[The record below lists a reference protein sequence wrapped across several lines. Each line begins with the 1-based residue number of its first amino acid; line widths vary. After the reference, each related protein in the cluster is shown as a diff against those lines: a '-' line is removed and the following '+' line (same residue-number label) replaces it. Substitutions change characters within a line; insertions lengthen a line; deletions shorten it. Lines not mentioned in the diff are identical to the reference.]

1 MVEAIK
7 SGFAMLEKN
16 IISKFLKQLECLKYG
31 LVSVVTPDGSTHL
44 FEGKSSL
51 EPKASFIIRNY
62 NVITNMK
69 AKGDV
74 GFAES
79 YRDGHFETDDLASL
93 LIIAVKNAEYI
104 ESYIYGSFF
113 SNLASQILY
122 YLRSNSIKGSRRN
135 IHAHYDLGNDF
146 YSLWLDSTMSYSAA
160 IFQNDNESLKNA
172 QLNKYDRIIERLQ
185 KNSGSLLEVGCG
197 WGGFAERALDKGDFC
212 IKGITISSQQHEYAN
227 LRLGNKAKIVMED
240 YRRQEGKYDNIV
252 SIEMFEAVGEK
263 YWPVYFNK
271 MKSLLANKGKALVQ
285 TITIDEPY
293 FERYR
298 KTGDMVRSF
307 IFPGGMLPS
316 VSRFKQEAE
325 KAGLHVTDNFA
336 FGQDYV
342 NTLQHWLNTFNCKV
356 DEIKNL
362 GFDDKFIRIW
372 RFYLAACIAS
382 FSVGRTNVI
391 QAELCHA

>member
-1 MVEAIK
+1 
-7 SGFAMLEKN
+7 MLEKN
-16 IISKFLKQLECLKYG
+16 IINKFLKQLERLEHGTVKIT
-31 LVSVVTPDGSTHL
+31 TP
-44 FEGKSSL
+44 EGKDYLFVGKNSN
-51 EPKASFIIRNY
+51 EPQADFIINNA
-62 NVITNMK
+62 NVITNMV

-79 YRDGHFETDDLASL
+79 YQNGDFETDDLPAL
-93 LIIAVKNAEYI
+93 LIIALKNADCLD
-104 ESYIYGSFF
+104 SYLYGGFF
-113 SNLASQILY
+113 SNIVSQVMY
-122 YLRSNSIKGSRRN
+122 YLRSNSLKGSKRN

-146 YSLWLDSTMSYSAA
+146 YSLWLDPTMSYSAA
-160 IFQNDNESLKNA
+160 IFENDNQPLKHA
-172 QLNKYDRIIERLQ
+172 QLNKYDRIIERLE
-185 KNSGSLLEVGCG
+185 KKSGKLLEVGCG
-197 WGGFAERALDKGDFC
+197 WGGFAERALDKGDFG

-227 LRLGNKAKIVMED
+227 SLLGSRAQITMED
-240 YRRQEGKYDNIV
+240 YRKQQGKYDSIV

-271 MKSLLANKGKALVQ
+271 MKSLLANNGKALVQ

-293 FERYR
+293 FDRYR

-316 VSRFKQEAE
+316 LSRFKSEAE
-325 KAGLHVTDNFA
+325 KSGLSIADSFA
-336 FGQDYV
+336 FGKDYAT
-342 NTLQHWLNTFNCKV
+342 TLKRWLDSFENNLENIT
-356 DEIKNL
+356 NL

-391 QAELCHA
+391 QAEICHA